1 LGPEGEGAL
10 MKFVVIDF
18 ETTGNA
24 AEDRIIQVG
33 AAVVEQDTITSIY
46 SSFVKPGIPI
56 PAFIEQLTGIDDEMV
71 KDAPELEEVMT
82 ELLPLLDGSV
92 LVAHHAAFDA
102 GFLQRALEECGYE
115 PFTGP
120 VLDTMDLLRMMY
132 PGLGSLQLSMV
143 CAAFGIEHERAHQAD
158 SDAEVTARILLQ
170 VLDKLESLPL
180 LTIQRLCHLFDH
192 PEVAN
197 AVDMSWFLSQ
207 IREQKE
213 QELQTLEDESRY
225 YRQFVLQV
233 KEWTEE
239 KPAREDEDDSLDLE
253 PDFANFYEQFKEEAA
268 KRFPHYEPRESQD
281 RMIHE
286 VHRSMNEDKHLLIEA
301 GTGTGKSLGYLIP
314 ALHYSILHEQ
324 KVTVSTHTIN
334 LQEQLRQRDIPLLNE
349 LFPVPFRA
357 AVLKGRSHYLCLRKF
372 EHKINNKEFDEIKDD
387 LVAAAQMVI
396 WLGETE
402 HGDEEELQ
410 FGNKGAE
417 LWSDVSSDADSCLNR
432 ACPWFRRCFY
442 HRAKHQAN
450 VADVVITNHSLL
462 FTDTQ
467 ADSRL
472 LPSYSRLVVDEA
484 HHFEETAAK
493 HLGSQVNYFGLMN
506 TMNWLF
512 KDAQTGRLPTLARQL
527 RNEASSAPS
536 EAHPEEWAEEIEGLL
551 PMAAE
556 AKDQWDRLCESMY
569 KAFIENNRQA
579 SMDAGQVVRIQPAAL
594 PDEWPELQ
602 HNGEQLQERLA
613 LLLKK
618 SEKLVQT
625 IREVWDDT
633 ELQGLLTD
641 ISGTLKDLNR
651 FKDTAK
657 LFMKLNDT
665 SVVYWLEAQA
675 TYRYKSLQM
684 IAVPIDVSEKLRSL
698 FFQAKDSIVLTS
710 ATLSVKQSF
719 AYIIDQLGLS
729 EDEAG
734 GRLLTSVLPS
744 PFDYRN
750 KVLVCIP
757 RDFPKLKGGGQG
769 EEAFLRQLAS
779 TIVET
784 AVATRGR
791 MLVLF
796 TSYRML
802 KQAYELLKKPLDWN
816 GIALLGQ
823 GVETHNRSK
832 LTRWFKE
839 SEACVLLGTS
849 SFWEGVDIP
858 GDALTCLAMVRL
870 PFQPPNH
877 PLVEAKCE
885 RLEQQNKNPFM
896 QYSVPQAVIRFKQ
909 GFGRLIRTSQD
920 QGIVL
925 LFDTRVLDTFYGKHF
940 LYSLPG
946 PKIEHMK
953 TDMLVSRVQQW
964 LERDDASPAMSVDEK
979 GEQG

>member
-1 LGPEGEGAL
+1 

-33 AAVVEQDTITSIY
+33 AAVIEDDALSRMY
-46 SSFVKPGIPI
+46 SSYVKPGIPI
-56 PAFIEQLTGIDDEMV
+56 PAFIERLTGIDDKTVE
-71 KDAPELEEVMT
+71 DAPELEEVMN

-102 GFLQRALEECGYE
+102 GFLQRALEECGYA
-115 PFTGP
+115 PFAGP
-120 VLDTMDLLRMMY
+120 VLDTMDLLRMLY
-132 PGLGSLQLSMV
+132 PGLSSLQLSMV

-158 SDAEVTARILLQ
+158 SDAEVTARIFLRI
-170 VLDKLESLPL
+170 LDKLDSLPL
-180 LTIQRLCHLFDH
+180 LTLQRLCHLFDR
-192 PEVAN
+192 PDIAN
-197 AVDMSWFLSQ
+197 AADLAWFLSQ
-207 IREQKE
+207 WREQKE
-213 QELQTLEDESRY
+213 LQAQLEEDETRY
-225 YRQFVLQV
+225 YRQFVLNV
-233 KEWTEE
+233 SEWTEE
-239 KPAREDEDDSLDLE
+239 KPARTDDGMIDLE
-253 PDFANFYEQFKEEAA
+253 SDFTQFYEQFKEEALR
-268 KRFPHYEPRESQD
+268 RFPHFEPRESQD
-281 RMIHE
+281 QMIHE
-286 VHRSMNEDKHLLIEA
+286 VHQSLAEDKHLLIEA

-314 ALHYSILHEQ
+314 ALHYSILHDE

-372 EHKINNKEFDEIKDD
+372 EHKLNNRDFDSIKDD
-387 LVAAAQMVI
+387 LVAASQMVI

-402 HGDEEELQ
+402 HGDEEELH

-417 LWSDVSSDADSCLNR
+417 FWSDVSSDADSCLNR

-450 VADVVITNHSLL
+450 IADVVITNHSLL

-472 LPSYSRLVVDEA
+472 LPGYSRLVVDEA

-493 HLGSQVNYFGLMN
+493 HLGSQVNYFAMLN
-506 TMNWLF
+506 TLGWLY
-512 KDAQTGRLPTLARQL
+512 KDAQHGRLPALTRML
-527 RNEASSAPS
+527 RAEASTAPA
-536 EAHPEEWAEEIEGLL
+536 EAYPEEWAEEIESLFPL
-551 PMAAE
+551 VVE
-556 AKDQWDRLCESMY
+556 AKEQWDVLCECLY
-569 KAFIENNRQA
+569 KAFMEDNRPA
-579 SMDAGQVVRIQPAAL
+579 ATDTGQVVRLQPEQL
-594 PDEWPELQ
+594 PDDWQALKI
-602 HNGEQLQERLA
+602 NGEQLEERLA
-613 LLLKK
+613 LLIKRA
-618 SEKLVQT
+618 EKLLQT
-625 IREVWDDT
+625 IREIWDDT
-633 ELQGLLTD
+633 ALQALLTD
-641 ISGTLKDLNR
+641 TSGTLKDLLR
-651 FKDTAK
+651 FKDTVK
-657 LFMKLNDT
+657 MFMKLSDN

-675 TYRYKSLQM
+675 AYRFKSLQM
-684 IAVPIDVSEKLRSL
+684 VAVPIDVSGKLRSL
-698 FFQAKDSIVLTS
+698 FFQAKDSVILTS

-719 AYIIDQLGLS
+719 DYIIEQLGLTDDHES
-729 EDEAG
+729 
-734 GRLLTSVLPS
+734 GRLQTTVLPS
-744 PFDYRN
+744 PFDYRS

-757 RDFPKLKGGGQG
+757 RDFPKLRGGGQG
-769 EEAFLRQLAS
+769 EEAFLHQLAS

-802 KQAYELLKKPLDWN
+802 RQAHELLKDPLDWN
-816 GIALLGQ
+816 GIQLLGQ

-839 SEACVLLGTS
+839 SDACVLLGTS

-885 RLEQQNKNPFM
+885 RLEQQKKNPFM
-896 QYSVPQAVIRFKQ
+896 HYSVPQAVIRFKQ

-920 QGIVL
+920 QGIVI

-953 TDMLVSRVQQW
+953 TEKLVPRIQEW
-964 LERDDASPAMSVDEK
+964 LEREHLIPAALVEEK
-979 GEQG
+979 GEKG